1 MPWSQAFVEL
11 FAFFLAKELAGLLH
25 SKHGPRGSTNLET
38 FKSEL
43 KAFLSE
49 LEAYGPIR

>member
-1 MPWSQAFVEL
+1 MPWSQSVVEI
-11 FAFFLAKELAGLLH
+11 FAFFLAKELPEPLP
-25 SKHGPRGSTNLET
+25 SKDGPRGSTKLET

-49 LEAYGPIR
+49 LEAYGPVR